1 MRTRWAAIGAAV
13 AVSLGGGTF
22 LVANAA
28 TNITNYRAIEPC
40 RLLDTRTNS
49 EQKGMFAGR
58 IGPTAP
64 LTGTSMADQR
74 ERNDLN
80 VIFDPDASTETTN
93 ISGAVTPKALMG
105 TCSSLV
111 GATGEI
117 DDNHEPLA
125 VVLNVTVLNS
135 SANSFV
141 TIYPWEV
148 MFGEYTP
155 DKELRRPFISQ
166 LNPIPNHGPITNA
179 VTVALNDTAAGT
191 TIIGATCNSS
201 TDKCDGYKAFR
212 IYNDQG
218 LTDVIVDVVGYYHSS
233 SD

>member
-1 MRTRWAAIGAAV
+1 M
-13 AVSLGGGTF
+13 AVSLGGGTL

-28 TNITNYRAIEPC
+28 QQSSSYRAIEPC
-40 RLLDTRTNS
+40 RLLDTRTNT

-58 IGPTAP
+58 IGPTSP
-64 LTGTSMADQR
+64 LTGASAADQR
-74 ERNDLN
+74 EKNDLT
-80 VIFDPDASTETTN
+80 VIFDPDASAETTN
-93 ISGAVTPKALMG
+93 ISGGVTPKPLMG
-105 TCSSLV
+105 TCAALV

-117 DDNHEPLA
+117 DDNHDPLS

-148 MFGEYTP
+148 MFGDYTS
-155 DKELRRPFISQ
+155 DKETRRPFISQ

-191 TIIGATCNSS
+191 AIVGATCNSS